1 MKTIKLIFSP
11 FVFLFNLPN
20 KLKSLNNKVEL
31 LEKQLEHYEKCTD
44 KDFKNLSTSISYV
57 ESISKN
63 NKYEIKSINTNL
75 ERINLSADVCPSGES
90 WAVLSY
96 KTKSGSDIVKF
107 YDLHGLDYKGIERYM
122 EDFKNVN
129 RTFDAPRFEK
139 LK

>member
-1 MKTIKLIFSP
+1 M
-11 FVFLFNLPN
+11 
-20 KLKSLNNKVEL
+20 
-31 LEKQLEHYEKCTD
+31 EHYEKCTD

-75 ERINLSADVCPSGES
+75 ERINLSADVCPRGES